1 MSKKFGAIRLEAA
14 CRRAVFY
21 GDPRYRAV
29 KSILNQGLDQ
39 EPLPDT
45 GNVIQLPETYTRT
58 GRFLRPSDG
67 LSESGR
73 RGCP

>member
-1 MSKKFGAIRLEAA
+1 
-14 CRRAVFY
+14 
-21 GDPRYRAV
+21 V

-58 GRFLRPSDG
+58 GRFLRPGDG